1 MYITLKNVEVLKKLA
16 LNAAHSVPVEKE
28 LIVKGFKA
36 YTRRK
41 YNVRV
46 QVTELTTGHL
56 VETMVT
62 YMLGILQQL
71 RVVGYINVSA
81 ELDANQVDI
90 AVNGSY
96 FQLKYDH
103 DTAEN
108 EFTQHLY
115 GVPVVGI
122 PSVKR
127 ARKENIKFSD
137 IFIKMLLMS
146 GVPMQVIRNLKCTTD
161 VFEAADEIWQ
171 WIAK

>member
-1 MYITLKNVEVLKKLA
+1 MYITLKNVEILKKMA
-16 LNAAHSVPVEKE
+16 LNAAHAVPVEKE
-28 LIVKGFKA
+28 AIVKGFKA
-36 YTRRK
+36 YTRRR

-46 QVTELTTGHL
+46 QVTELTNGHL

-81 ELDANQVDI
+81 ELDANQIDI
-90 AVNGSY
+90 AVNNKY

-103 DTAEN
+103 DDSEN
-108 EFTQHLY
+108 RFTEALY
-115 GVPVVGI
+115 KIPVVGI

-127 ARKENIKFSD
+127 AQKDNTKFSE
-137 IFIKMLLMS
+137 ILIKMLLTA
-146 GVPMQVIRNLKCTTD
+146 GVSLQVIRNLRCTTD